1 MNSGKAPI
9 WYWIISG
16 LALAWN
22 ALGVMVYLQQAFM
35 TAEDFRNLD
44 PAQQDLLSNQPEWI
58 TVAFAIAV
66 LAGFVGCVLLL
77 LRRKL
82 AVRMLTLSF
91 VAVAAQYTGF
101 YLEGYWEG
109 LSGVA
114 ILMPVLVPIVA
125 LGLIFFARHFERRAV
140 LS

>member
-22 ALGVMVYLQQAFM
+22 ALGVMVYLQQVFM

-66 LAGFVGCVLLL
+66 LAGFVGCILLL
-77 LRRKL
+77 LRRKI
-82 AVRMLTLSF
+82 AVRMLVLSF
-91 VAVAAQYTGF
+91 VAVVAQYSGF

-114 ILMPVLVPIVA
+114 ILMPVLVPLVA
-125 LGLIFFARHFERRAV
+125 LGLIFFARHFEQRAV
-140 LS
+140 LG